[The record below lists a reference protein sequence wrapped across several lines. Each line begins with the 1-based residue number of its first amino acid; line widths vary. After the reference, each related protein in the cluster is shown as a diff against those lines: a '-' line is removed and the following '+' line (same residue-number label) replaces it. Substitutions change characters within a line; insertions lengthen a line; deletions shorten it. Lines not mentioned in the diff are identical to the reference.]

1 MYSHV
6 SCSAP
11 SNSPPPQG
19 RKDMPLDDVVALY
32 TSLVN
37 LALKCYPA
45 EISYVDKALECTADV
60 FKAREAAP

>member
-1 MYSHV
+1 MCFYYV
-6 SCSAP
+6 FTSCYFIVI
-11 SNSPPPQG
+11 QG
-19 RKDMPLDDVVALY
+19 RKEMPLDDVVALY

-45 EISYVDKALECTADV
+45 EIDYVDKALECTADV

>member
-1 MYSHV
+1 MQAY
-6 SCSAP
+6 CD
-11 SNSPPPQG
+11 PPPPQTHTHTQG

>member
-1 MYSHV
+1 
-6 SCSAP
+6 
-11 SNSPPPQG
+11 
-19 RKDMPLDDVVALY
+19 MPLDGVVALY